1 MDRWPCPCRSMPG
14 NRCRARCSWTRE
26 AAHRSSGHR
35 TAASG
40 SAWPQAATMSWSPGA
55 PHRARLTLP
64 LPLRPHRV
72 EVRAEGWAVEGVRED
87 GAPEG
92 QLQFTRLGTGA
103 QLPDLETGAL
113 PGFARVDRLL
123 RLGLDWR
130 VDTEVRRLSPLGQ
143 ALVLKVSTHPLLSE
157 CPVRRLAYDPPW
169 VRSATVSITPC
180 AKASSPRWN
189 ASCWTAAASRPRPR
203 RR

>member
-1 MDRWPCPCRSMPG
+1 
-14 NRCRARCSWTRE
+14 
-26 AAHRSSGHR
+26 
-35 TAASG
+35 
-40 SAWPQAATMSWSPGA
+40 MSWSPGA

-92 QLQFTRLGTGA
+92 QLQFTRLRTGA
-103 QLPDLETGAL
+103 ELPDLEPGAL

-123 RLGLDWR
+123 HLGLDWR

-143 ALVLKVSTHPLLSE
+143 ALVLEVPLLPGESVTTE
-157 CPVRRLAYDPPW
+157 GVRVRDGKVLVSLAADAESTRWASVIADKRPELTLVAPKTLDWTERWRADVSPIWHLDTRGLPVVHHQDPNGRWLPEWRAPGPGRRSPW
-169 VRSATVSITPC
+169 
-180 AKASSPRWN
+180 W
-189 ASCWTAAASRPRPR
+189 
-203 RR
+203 